1 MKKVLRFL
9 LRVLFRFRTGDLTVL
24 NPPGPVRLGR
34 ASRINLCAAQIDKL
48 WRRGLRQRN

>member
-9 LRVLFRFRTGDLTVL
+9 LRVLFRFRTGDLTAL

-34 ASRINLCAAQIDKL
+34 ISRGHMGAAQIDKL
-48 WRRGLRQRN
+48 WRRGVIRRN